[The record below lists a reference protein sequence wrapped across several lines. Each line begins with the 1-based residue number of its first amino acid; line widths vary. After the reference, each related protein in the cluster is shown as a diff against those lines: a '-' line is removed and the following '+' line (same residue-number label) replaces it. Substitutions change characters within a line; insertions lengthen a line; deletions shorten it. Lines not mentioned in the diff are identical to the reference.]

1 MPRESLPNR
10 RVTVTREIQWPPDRG
25 MTMIQVSIG
34 FYEDGRPSEVF
45 VTGCKSGTD
54 VQAVARDASII
65 LSLALQHG
73 VPIATIR
80 KTITRD
86 HGDRA
91 ASLIG
96 AVVDMI
102 AEEAEAVATAFGPK
116 VPA

>member
-10 RVTVTREIQWPPDRG
+10 RVTVTREIQWRPDRG
-25 MTMIQVSIG
+25 LTLIQVSIG

-54 VQAVARDASII
+54 VQAVARDAAI
-65 LSLALQHG
+65 LVSLGLQHG

-80 KTITRD
+80 KTLTRD
-86 HGDRA
+86 HGDRPG
-91 ASLIG
+91 SLIG
-96 AVVDMI
+96 AVVDLI
-102 AEEAEAVATAFGPK
+102 AEETATLASAFAPQ

>member
-10 RVTVTREIQWPPDRG
+10 RVTVTRDIQWPPDRG
-25 MTMIQVSIG
+25 MAVIQVGIG
-34 FYEDGRPSEVF
+34 FYDDGRPSEAF

-54 VQAVARDASII
+54 LQAVARDAAI
-65 LSLALQHG
+65 LVSLALQHG

-80 KTITRD
+80 KTLTRD
-86 HGDRA
+86 HGERP

-96 AVVDMI
+96 AVVDLI
-102 AEEAEAVATAFGPK
+102 VEETAMLAPAFSPE